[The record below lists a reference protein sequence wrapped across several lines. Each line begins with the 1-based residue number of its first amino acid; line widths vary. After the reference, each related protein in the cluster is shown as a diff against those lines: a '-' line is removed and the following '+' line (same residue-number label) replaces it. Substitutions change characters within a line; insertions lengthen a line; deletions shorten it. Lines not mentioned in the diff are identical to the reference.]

1 MQLITDLANKN
12 FDSSINNTFFLIS
25 TVVLIINNQF

>member
-12 FDSSINNTFFLIS
+12 FDSSINNTFFYKYS
-25 TVVLIINNQF
+25 SINNK